1 MGKTELF
8 LALEKEFKLYVPT
21 LAKAAEIILNE
32 NVSNYPVFAAHQ
44 GELSIGLPLIEKE
57 KQGGNWNI
65 NASTLE
71 EFVAKNIVFS
81 EKIDDFKSNFKNP
94 EEYVCLFV
102 LSELGA
108 TFNYLPINN

>member
-8 LALEKEFKLYVPT
+8 LKMEAEFKTYVPT
-21 LAKAAEIILNE
+21 MAKASEIIKDE
-32 NVSNYPVFAAHQ
+32 NVSNYPIFAAHM
-44 GELSIGLPLIEKE
+44 GELNIGLPLIEKE
-57 KQGGNWNI
+57 KHGGNWNI

-81 EKIDDFKSNFKNP
+81 EKIEEFQSNYKNP
-94 EEYVCLFV
+94 DAFVCIFI

-108 TFNYLPINN
+108 TFNFLPIK

>member
-8 LALEKEFKLYVPT
+8 LMMEADLKTYVPT
-21 LAKAAEIILNE
+21 LSKAAQIIMDE
-32 NVSNYPVFAAHQ
+32 NVSNYPIFAAHQ

-57 KQGGNWNI
+57 KHGGNWNI
-65 NASTLE
+65 NASSLE

-81 EKIDDFKSNFKNP
+81 EKIDEFRSQFKNP
-94 EEYVCLFV
+94 DEFVCIFV

-108 TFNYLPINN
+108 TFNYLPIR

>member
-8 LALEKEFKLYVPT
+8 LMMEADLKTYVPT
-21 LAKAAEIILNE
+21 LSKAAQIIMDE
-32 NVSNYPVFAAHQ
+32 NVSNYPIFAAHQ

-57 KQGGNWNI
+57 KHGGNWNI
-65 NASTLE
+65 NASSLE

-81 EKIDDFKSNFKNP
+81 EKIDDFRSQFKNP
-94 EEYVCLFV
+94 EEFVCIFV

-108 TFNYLPINN
+108 TFNYLPIR

>member
-8 LALEKEFKLYVPT
+8 LLMEAQLKTYVPT
-21 LAKAAEIILNE
+21 MAKAAEVITDE
-32 NVSNYPVFAAHQ
+32 NVSNYPIFAAHQ

-57 KQGGNWNI
+57 KHGGQWNI

-71 EFVAKNIVFS
+71 EFVAKNIIFS
-81 EKIDDFKSNFKNP
+81 EKVDEFRENYKSPDEF
-94 EEYVCLFV
+94 VCIFV

-108 TFNYLPINN
+108 TFNYLPIK

>member
-8 LALEKEFKLYVPT
+8 LMMEADLKTYVPT
-21 LAKAAEIILNE
+21 LSKAAQIIMDE
-32 NVSNYPVFAAHQ
+32 NVSNYPIFAAHQ

-57 KQGGNWNI
+57 KHGGNWNI
-65 NASTLE
+65 NASSLE

-81 EKIDDFKSNFKNP
+81 EKIDDFRSQFKNP
-94 EEYVCLFV
+94 DEFVCIFV

-108 TFNYLPINN
+108 TFNYLPIR